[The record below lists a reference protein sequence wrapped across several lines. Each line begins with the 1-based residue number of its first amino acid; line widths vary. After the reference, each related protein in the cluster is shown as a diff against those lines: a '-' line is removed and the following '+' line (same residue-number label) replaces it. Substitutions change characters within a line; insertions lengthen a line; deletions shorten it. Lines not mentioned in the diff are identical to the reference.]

1 MEWAAGRL
9 PFAALLCAVAAGTG
23 GAVVIVAGNG
33 GAPSEAPR
41 SAADRRAVPVL
52 VPRAVALREVVA
64 GEQAVERALAAPP
77 VPLTTA
83 ERREALRVT
92 RSFVATAVVREQLAA
107 SYDLVSDD
115 YRRGFSRTRW
125 ATGDIPVQ
133 WLPSGTRITAHRF
146 QASEGRLV
154 WLLVR
159 LVTPRESGL
168 GTYDFTVSLARE
180 PGAAARFRVDSF
192 APALRSIGAG
202 GGSF

>member
-1 MEWAAGRL
+1 MEWAAGRV

-23 GAVVIVAGNG
+23 GAVGVAGGG
-33 GAPSEAPR
+33 GAPPGAPR
-41 SAADRRAVPVL
+41 PPEDRRAVAVL

-64 GEQAVERALAAPP
+64 GEETVERALAAPP
-77 VPLTTA
+77 VRLTGA

-92 RSFVATAVVREQLAA
+92 RAFVATAVVRARLAA
-107 SYDLVSDD
+107 SFDLVSDD

-133 WLPSGTRITAHRF
+133 WLPPGTRITAHRF
-146 QASEGRLV
+146 QESEGRLV

-168 GTYDFTVSLARE
+168 GTYVFTVSLARE
-180 PGAAARFRVDSF
+180 PGTRARFRVDSF
-192 APALRSIGAG
+192 APALRPGGAG